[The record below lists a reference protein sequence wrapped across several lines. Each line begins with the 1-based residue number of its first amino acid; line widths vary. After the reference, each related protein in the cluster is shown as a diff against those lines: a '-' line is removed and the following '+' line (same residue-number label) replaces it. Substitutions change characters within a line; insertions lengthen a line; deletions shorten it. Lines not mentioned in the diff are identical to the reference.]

1 MTCYKIA
8 IDSSRCLFYLDVCL
22 IFTHFHLKAWAICSH
37 RKECVKFLCILWRT
51 EEIIFQRERV
61 LFKLIQNLVCHR
73 HLVLIKCTDNII
85 DHSTCIFE
93 YSRVVSATSSWWIH
107 KHICVH
113 CIVQIRFTTS
123 WCSFIFKVTTLV
135 FPKIDFLQ

>member
-22 IFTHFHLKAWAICSH
+22 IFTHFPRHELYVHIVKNVWSS
-37 RKECVKFLCILWRT
+37 CVFSVEQKK
-51 EEIIFQRERV
+51 
-61 LFKLIQNLVCHR
+61 LFSKGNVIQNLVCHR

-85 DHSTCIFE
+85 DHLTCIFE
-93 YSRVVSATSSWWIH
+93 HSRVVSATSSWWIH